1 MQIFDAVHVG
11 VAMDVENDLYVVVIN
26 NAGQRPVA
34 EVATE
39 AGPARLVLGRN
50 YLIDADLEAAVARA
64 LGLERVVQEV
74 LDPPQ
79 LALVG

>member
-1 MQIFDAVHVG
+1 M
-11 VAMDVENDLYVVVIN
+11 
-26 NAGQRPVA
+26 A

-39 AGPARLVLGRN
+39 VGPARLVLGRN